1 MLPHLTEFYF
11 SIKLIP
17 SLKYFEKQ
25 RNRTII
31 GNVKMT
37 DAAYIGPGNAPI
49 GLNCVEINTFNVCI
63 SILGEI
69 NISHINSLHRCIN
82 IDKKTI
88 VVTDFV
94 IGKAIV
100 AIILKLPAPSI
111 LAASKTASGSVLK

>member
-1 MLPHLTEFYF
+1 MLPHFTDFYF

-25 RNRTII
+25 RNRIII
-31 GNVKMT
+31 GNVKIT

-49 GLNCVEINTFNVCI
+49 GLNWVEINTFNVCI
-63 SILGEI
+63 SILGDI

-82 IDKKTI
+82 IDRKTI

-94 IGKAIV
+94 IGKQ
-100 AIILKLPAPSI
+100 S
-111 LAASKTASGSVLK
+111 SQ